1 MVYEGTCKLLYNIN
15 VSKLTPTLL
24 RLDPILPTE
33 HVVDALEIIN
43 TSSNGLG
50 TARGYVAL
58 LQVSFLAQL
67 AHLVIVSKFS
77 YIRR

>member
-1 MVYEGTCKLLYNIN
+1 MK
-15 VSKLTPTLL
+15 L

-43 TSSNGLG
+43 TFSNGLG

-67 AHLVIVSKFS
+67 AHLDIVSNLATLGG
-77 YIRR
+77 